1 MVPKER
7 RSRACFE
14 RFESV
19 RWKDVIKLLLPDNL
33 PRACLT
39 PNGASCKG
47 EEHFFFVMGDAVS
60 AAAGAERPEV

>member
-1 MVPKER
+1 M
-7 RSRACFE
+7 
-14 RFESV
+14 
-19 RWKDVIKLLLPDNL
+19 IKLLLPDSL

-60 AAAGAERPEV
+60 AAAGAERPDV